1 MIPRAIGAS
10 PRNLPGDTFLG
21 MRASLPGAALA
32 VASAVA
38 FTFASALAAQD
49 LPLDRLTPSD
59 RAQVEDILGRANFNF
74 TSQTDPKR
82 VHPGTM
88 EKLFDHPRMS
98 VAMWRQC
105 QFVPEFFATERTPRQ
120 WKLVDPTGLRADL
133 RLIYAR
139 PGWRIYLVDGVADKS
154 RLGTPISVSAR
165 MVASYRYW
173 EDAQGFRSEI
183 HTWTALD
190 SALLGFFARPFYG
203 TIKARQDK
211 FIAYINA
218 NIAAFGETAEL
229 APGDFLERLEQ
240 EGDDES
246 LKAFKALFGAR
257 R

>member
-1 MIPRAIGAS
+1 M
-10 PRNLPGDTFLG
+10 G
-21 MRASLPGAALA
+21 MRALPIAAL
-32 VASAVA
+32 VFSAPL
-38 FTFASALAAQD
+38 SAQG
-49 LPLDRLTPSD
+49 LPLDHLAPSD
-59 RAQVEDILGRANFNF
+59 RAQVEDILARANFDF
-74 TSQTDPKR
+74 TSRTEPKR
-82 VHPGTM
+82 VHPATM

-105 QFVPEFFATERTPRQ
+105 QFVPEFFATDASPRG

-133 RLIYAR
+133 RLVFAK
-139 PGWRIYLVDGVADKS
+139 PGWRIYLVDGVADKG
-154 RLGTPISVSAR
+154 RLGTPFSVSAR

-173 EDAQGFRSEI
+173 EDANGFQSEI

-211 FIAYINA
+211 FIAYING

-229 APGDFLERLEQ
+229 APGDFQERLEQ
-240 EGDDES
+240 EGDDAS
-246 LKAFKALFGAR
+246 LREFKTLFGSR